1 VAFAE
6 TRIFSTSSEVGRF
19 GLIAQPRWAMS
30 LYIQLIQPRII
41 ILKKFPYL
49 VAREFFSSDD
59 MGAVQFF
66 ASFIRLTQYSGVWMY
81 CYFAVKYYH
90 AVRKLPE
97 LRGAPYEDT
106 IYPSHMLNFALV
118 FIPFAF
124 LPICPFAL
132 LIADTDCSV
141 GNLERYIS
149 SGRFLPTACSRRS

>member
-41 ILKKFPYL
+41 ILKRFPYL
-49 VAREFFSSDD
+49 GARECFASDD
-59 MGAVQFF
+59 MGGFQYF
-66 ASFIRLTQYSGVWMY
+66 ASLIRLTQYSGVWLY

-97 LRGAPYEDT
+97 LRGPPYEDT

-124 LPICPFAL
+124 CPFAFS
-132 LIADTDCSV
+132 IAHADCSV
-141 GNLERYIS
+141 DILERYIS
-149 SGRFLPTACSRRS
+149 SGRFLLTARSQRN